1 MMDITPQEESMI
13 KAFRETDFPP
23 LYVLIRV
30 RNDIAN
36 DNGNVKEIQ
45 RDVIV
50 NTLEKYIGPLWE
62 NYREGKKSHAKES
75 L

>member
-1 MMDITPQEESMI
+1 MEITPQEESMI

-36 DNGNVKEIQ
+36 DIGNVSESQ
-45 RDVIV
+45 RDAIV
-50 NTLEKYIGPLWE
+50 KTLEKYIGPLWE
-62 NYREGKKSHAKES
+62 DYHQGKKSQLKES
-75 L
+75 P